1 MANVQVVHE
10 MLDVGYVHRALVTK
24 TVELTKL
31 VSLDKNGNPTNT
43 ELLRF
48 IYPGFYGFHNYDKMI
63 TFIFMVNHQGQG
75 EVAYIA
81 NSIPAL

>member
-1 MANVQVVHE
+1 MAHSQVVHDP
-10 MLDVGYVHRALVTK
+10 LPIDYVYRAYVCE

-31 VSLDKNGNPTNT
+31 VQMDKNDNPTNV

-48 IYPGFYGFHNYDKMI
+48 IYPGFYGFHNHEKMI
-63 TFIFMVNHQGQG
+63 SFIYMLNHQDVG